1 MEIQIPVYKNSRVQT
16 LPLNE
21 DQRKNLCSVRELT
34 QRGGKLS
41 RSFEF
46 YKEQPS
52 NKRRDNFTAGSTQRG
67 AGQSCLH
74 GT

>member
-21 DQRKNLCSVRELT
+21 DQRKNPCSVKELT
-34 QRGGKLS
+34 QRGGTLS

-52 NKRRDNFTAGSTQRG
+52 NKRSAQRG
-67 AGQSCLH
+67 AGRSCLP
-74 GT
+74 GMLACRR